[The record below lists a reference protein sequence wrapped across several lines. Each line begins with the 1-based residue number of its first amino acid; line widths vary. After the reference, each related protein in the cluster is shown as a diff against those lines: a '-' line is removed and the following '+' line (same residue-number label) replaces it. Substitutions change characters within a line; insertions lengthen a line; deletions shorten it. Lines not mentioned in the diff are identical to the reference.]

1 MNDATDVDRD
11 DANGDGRK
19 SYHHGHLR
27 EALILAAR
35 TLIAENG
42 PQGFTLADAAKHSG
56 VSAAAPY
63 RHFRDKKA
71 LIAAVAR
78 EGFRVFTERMAKAF
92 AAGKTS
98 QDGFMRMGRAYLDFA
113 RGEPGYYQAIFA
125 SGLAHEDIAVPG
137 APSGPLEALEK
148 AIADQTD
155 RWIDPKTARIL
166 ALEVWAL
173 SHGIASL
180 AAANELSPLVGAP
193 DPAELLAHGVNAL
206 VRGATLTAPAPANA
220 PSSAIPPPIP
230 EPMGSDASRP
240 RPVAAPVEG
249 QRVRV
254 KPAKP
259 KLAKP
264 KLAKPKPRA
273 W

>member
-1 MNDATDVDRD
+1 MKDATHVEHG
-11 DANGDGRK
+11 DADGDGRK

-35 TLIAENG
+35 TLIADNG

-78 EGFRVFTERMAKAF
+78 EGFRAFTERMARAF
-92 AAGKTS
+92 AEGKTS
-98 QDGFMRMGRAYLDFA
+98 HDGFIRMGRAYLDFA
-113 RGEPGYYQAIFA
+113 RTEPGYYQAIFA
-125 SGLAHEDIAVPG
+125 SGLAHDDIAVPG

-148 AIADQTD
+148 AISDQTD

-180 AAANELSPLVGAP
+180 AAANELSPRIGAP
-193 DPAELLAHGVNAL
+193 DPADLLAHGVNAL
-206 VRGATLTAPAPANA
+206 VRGATLTAPAPADA
-220 PSSAIPPPIP
+220 PATAKPPPVPDMAWP
-230 EPMGSDASRP
+230 ET
-240 RPVAAPVEG
+240 APKPSPK
-249 QRVRV
+249 RVQI
-254 KPAKP
+254 KP
-259 KLAKP
+259 
-264 KLAKPKPRA
+264 AKPKPRA

>member
-1 MNDATDVDRD
+1 MTEATDVD
-11 DANGDGRK
+11 NGDEEADGRK

-27 EALILAAR
+27 EALIVAAR
-35 TLIAENG
+35 SLIAENG

-78 EGFRVFTERMAKAF
+78 EGFRAFTERMAKAF
-92 AAGKTS
+92 AGGKTS
-98 QDGFMRMGRAYLDFA
+98 HDGFMRMGRAYLDFA
-113 RGEPGYYQAIFA
+113 RTEPGYYQAIFA

-148 AIADQTD
+148 AIADQSD

-180 AAANELSPLVGAP
+180 AAANELSPQIGAP
-193 DPAELLAHGVNAL
+193 DPADLLAHGVNAL
-206 VRGATLTAPAPANA
+206 VRGATLTAPVPADAPATTK
-220 PSSAIPPPIP
+220 PPPVPDMAWP
-230 EPMGSDASRP
+230 E
-240 RPVAAPVEG
+240 
-249 QRVRV
+249 
-254 KPAKP
+254 AKP
-259 KLAKP
+259 KPTPAPTRVQIKP
-264 KLAKPKPRA
+264 AKPKPRA